1 MNFKTPSNS
10 YHEQLDLEHFSS
22 NSQVEDLLS
31 AYHEPNHQSIQH
43 EGHWPELGICRVRIR
58 KTQRTKKNAQ
68 NFEKL
73 VQNFEVRNMEEDIL
87 QESQC

>member
-31 AYHEPNHQSIQH
+31 TYHEPNHQTSNMKGTGLNLASVVSEYAKRREQ
-43 EGHWPELGICRVRIR
+43 
-58 KTQRTKKNAQ
+58 KNVQ

-87 QESQC
+87 QESQR